1 MRYRVIPQMT
11 NEESKTKSA
20 ILPPVVEKPNDCS
33 ILFGMNILELS
44 TYFR

>member
-1 MRYRVIPQMT
+1 
-11 NEESKTKSA
+11 
-20 ILPPVVEKPNDCS
+20 VVEKPNDCS